1 MDKYHSEKHVQ
12 AMYILQHII
21 YTTQV
26 YKGKQ
31 KRTITRLFA
40 IIMSTLWHNTNIS
53 PLNIVVIMTPNVQ
66 SQMF

>member
-31 KRTITRLFA
+31 KKNNH
-40 IIMSTLWHNTNIS
+40 TLICYYNVH
-53 PLNIVVIMTPNVQ
+53 IMT
-66 SQMF
+66 